1 MQGLTWIAEHAWL
14 YPALEVVHI
23 AGIALLVGPL
33 VLLELRVWGLAAAL
47 PVGPL
52 ARLALTVTVLGFCL
66 VLGSGLMMFGSQPAE
81 LLANRLFIVKLGL
94 VMLAGLNALLFHS
107 RGGLQR
113 LDGMARAQTALSLG
127 LWLAVIICGRWLAY

>member
-1 MQGLTWIAEHAWL
+1 MQALTWIAGHAWL
-14 YPALEVVHI
+14 YPALEVMHI

-33 VLLELRVWGLAAAL
+33 MLLELRVWGAGAAL
-47 PVGPL
+47 PVAPL
-52 ARLALTVTVLGFCL
+52 ARLSLGLSATGFGLIVL
-66 VLGSGLMMFGSQPAE
+66 SGLLMFGSQPDE

-113 LDGMARAQTALSLG
+113 LDGFARAQTALSLG